1 MTLPPDA
8 KRANQWEP
16 ATEELLNYSEEDEDD
31 GWMPFRRAAPDF
43 VSAL

>member
-1 MTLPPDA
+1 MTLLPDV
-8 KRANQWEP
+8 KRANQGET

-43 VSAL
+43 VSLL